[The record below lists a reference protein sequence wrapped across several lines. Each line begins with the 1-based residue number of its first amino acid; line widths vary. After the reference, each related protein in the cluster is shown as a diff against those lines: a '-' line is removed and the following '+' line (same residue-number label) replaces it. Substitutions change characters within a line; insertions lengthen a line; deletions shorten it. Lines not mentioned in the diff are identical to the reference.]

1 MTENTQTVLNT
12 VLARKSGKVVWP
24 NLNAIQLTK
33 QNVAQKLTCYSN
45 YAKDINR
52 DLTYFMSGS

>member
-12 VLARKSGKVVWP
+12 VLARKSGKVLWP

-33 QNVAQKLTCYSN
+33 QNVAQKLVIPTTLRTL
-45 YAKDINR
+45 IE
-52 DLTYFMSGS
+52 T